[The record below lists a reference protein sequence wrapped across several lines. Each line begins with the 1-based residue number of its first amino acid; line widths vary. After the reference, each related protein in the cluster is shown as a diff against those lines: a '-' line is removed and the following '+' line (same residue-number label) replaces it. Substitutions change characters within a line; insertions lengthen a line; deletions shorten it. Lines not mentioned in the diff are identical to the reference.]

1 MPGQKL
7 GSGLALGFKA
17 REVNPRLSE
26 AAGDFSFCISERLNA
41 LARLNAARFRDR
53 RSAGQGF
60 DCIPAASE
68 LFFGKR
74 LCFRS
79 CLPAQVCKEGF

>member
-1 MPGQKL
+1 MPGQQL
-7 GSGLALGFKA
+7 GSGLTLGFKA
-17 REVNPRLSE
+17 GEINLCLSE

-68 LFFGKR
+68 FFFSERFG
-74 LCFRS
+74 FRS